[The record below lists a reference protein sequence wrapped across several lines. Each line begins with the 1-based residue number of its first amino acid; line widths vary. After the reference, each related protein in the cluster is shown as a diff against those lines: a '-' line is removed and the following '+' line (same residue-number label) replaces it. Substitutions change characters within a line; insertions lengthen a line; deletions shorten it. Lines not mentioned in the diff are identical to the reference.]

1 MSISDE
7 TFWTYWSIY
16 MGTIFL
22 IWIFKKDKDDKSPS
36 DKQYKAW
43 RSQFLLK
50 TNKTAYIR
58 AVVYWCVQN
67 LGVPK
72 GNNKIPGIVVRYV
85 KQDKFLGLYCSARKE
100 IIIYIKAHEDLLQL
114 TNTVIHE
121 YDHFLRIRNVNDQ
134 KNYNKV
140 LNEIGYDKHPLEIY
154 ARETADKH
162 ELSCFRE
169 MAERGLLFRK

>member
-22 IWIFKKDKDDKSPS
+22 IWIFKKDEGDKEFG
-36 DKQYKAW
+36 DKQIKKCQ
-43 RSQFLLK
+43 SQFKLNTSK
-50 TNKTAYIR
+50 AAYIK

-67 LGVPK
+67 LGSPK
-72 GNNKIPGIVVRYV
+72 GNKKIPGIVVRYV
-85 KQDKFLGLYCSARKE
+85 KQDKYLGLYCSASKD
-100 IIIYIKAHEDLLQL
+100 IIIYVKAHENLLQL

-121 YDHFLRIRNVNDQ
+121 YDHFLRIRNLKDQ

-140 LNEIGYDKHPLEIY
+140 LDEIGYDRHPLERF
-154 ARETADKH
+154 ARETAEKY
-162 ELSCFRE
+162 ELNCFKAMVE
-169 MAERGLLFRK
+169 SGLLIKK

>member
-22 IWIFKKDKDDKSPS
+22 IWIFKKDEGDKGFS
-36 DKQYKAW
+36 DKQIKNCQ
-43 RSQFLLK
+43 SQFKLNTSK
-50 TNKTAYIR
+50 AAYIK

-67 LGVPK
+67 LGSPI
-72 GNNKIPGIVVRYV
+72 GNKKIPGIVVRYV
-85 KQDKFLGLYCSARKE
+85 KQDKFLGLYCSAGKN
-100 IIIYIKAHEDLLQL
+100 IIIYVKAHENLLQL

-121 YDHFLRIRNVNDQ
+121 YDHFLRIRNLKDQ

-140 LNEIGYDKHPLEIY
+140 LDKIGYDRHPLELF
-154 ARETADKH
+154 ARETAEKY
-162 ELSCFRE
+162 ELNCFKE
-169 MAERGLLFRK
+169 MAEKGLLLKK